1 MLVGIVAG
9 LLVFL
14 TARWLGEPQ
23 VDRAIAFEDSLAQAK
38 GEPPDPEVVS
48 RHTQKTVGLLVGVLT
63 FGTAIG
69 GVFGLAFAFSYGR
82 IGPTRPRT
90 LSVFLASIGFV
101 AVALVPSL
109 KYPANPPAIGNPAT
123 IGIRT
128 GAYFLMMAIS
138 IAAAGLCMQFGR
150 RLTNRFGLWNGS
162 LLVAAVFIVLVS
174 VLARMLPVIDEVP
187 AGFPAEVLWNFRLAS
202 WGIQVVLWASL
213 GLLFG
218 WLTERDQR
226 WSRLS
231 GLSCLSEPETP
242 VKWGV

>member
-1 MLVGIVAG
+1 MTRSLLVRGMVVGIVAG
-9 LLVFL
+9 LLCFL

-23 VDRAIAFEDSLAQAK
+23 VDRAIAFESSVAQAK
-38 GEPPDPEVVS
+38 GEAPEPELVS
-48 RHTQKTVGLLVGVLT
+48 RHIQKTIGLLTGVLA

-69 GVFGLAFAFSYGR
+69 GIFGLAFAFSYGR
-82 IGPTRPRT
+82 IGPTRPRA

-101 AVALVPSL
+101 AIAFVPSL

-138 IAAAGLCMQFGR
+138 IAATALCLQLGR
-150 RLTNRFGLWNGS
+150 RLTRKFGLWNAS
-162 LLVAAVFIVLVS
+162 LLVAGIFIALVS
-174 VLARMLPVIDEVP
+174 LLARVLPVIDEVP
-187 AGFPAEVLWNFRLAS
+187 AGFPADVLWNFRLVA

-218 WLTERDQR
+218 WLTERDRR

-231 GLSCLSEPETP
+231 A
-242 VKWGV
+242 